1 MIPKGL
7 NYSTI
12 YFRFM
17 SDLEDSDEYSR
28 ETEAIVKTLKELPV
42 NDNSY
47 SLKKYSIN
55 QVENIINFIPGDIK
69 SVIEGLD
76 PTGKFSLLFSKIGER
91 KSERDRER
99 IYYALA
105 WIIQRTRMFNRIINP
120 ENEQDI
126 DLMMMYLE
134 RCRETYQLSKIR
146 IFSNIWIN
154 GLIHRERCLE
164 EKAYIFNL
172 ASLLTLEELYVLQ
185 FIHKQQGYVIPSGDV
200 LEGVKL
206 KNPSA
211 STQKIADAFGITKEY
226 ATQLCIRLQG
236 MGLLYPADITFAN
249 ISGSAPPQNFA
260 ITEYVDTFIKYI
272 LEPDME

>member
-1 MIPKGL
+1 MD
-7 NYSTI
+7 
-12 YFRFM
+12 
-17 SDLEDSDEYSR
+17 DLGKNDETTR
-28 ETEAIVKTLKELPV
+28 EVDEIRKMLEELLV
-42 NDNSY
+42 DDDSY
-47 SLKKYSIN
+47 SLIN
-55 QVENIINFIPGDIK
+55 QVMNQIENCTNSIPDFIK
-69 SVIEGLD
+69 LSIEALD
-76 PTGKFSLLFSKIGER
+76 PTGKASLFFSKIGER

-105 WIIQRTRMFNRIINP
+105 WIIQRTRVFNRIINP

-126 DLMMMYLE
+126 DLMIMYLE

-154 GLIHRERCLE
+154 GLIYRERCLE

-185 FIHKQQGYVIPSGDV
+185 FVHNQQGYVIPKGDV
-200 LEGVKL
+200 LEGLKL
-206 KNPSA
+206 KNSSA
-211 STQKIADAFGITKEY
+211 STQKIADAFGITKGY

-236 MGLLYPADITFAN
+236 MGLLSPADITFAN
-249 ISGSAPPQNFA
+249 VSGSEPPQNFA

-272 LEPDME
+272 LEPNVE